1 MTVVFGLGTRLC
13 VRMRTTFENG
23 VLRNGQQPGSAM
35 NSFIDQGEFEAM
47 KTLSGRV
54 APRCDKLQFC
64 DKMTVSTWTVFEI
77 SLFEQSGHNE
87 EWKKEWEKWQFCNH
101 TLLRLV
107 VFRAASEH
115 LYESCWSQR
124 HFSVCMYIYSCSVCR
139 VLSSFCLLLLG
150 SIVQFM
156 HSLYSLFRVQ
166 GPLISITIRPLQYN
180 SLFLITRLAP
190 LETSA
195 SQTFTSTELV
205 HKLYLKSRGKL
216 RVLFT
221 AHNVYWVR
229 FSYFRHSACWARR
242 WCFWVQ
248 P

>member
-1 MTVVFGLGTRLC
+1 MKERMRKMAILQPHTFAFSCLPRSFWALIWVLLITEALFCVHVHIFVFCVSCFVFFLSVITRLYC
-13 VRMRTTFENG
+13 TVHAF
-23 VLRNGQQPGSAM
+23 SA
-35 NSFIDQGEFEAM
+35 FPI
-47 KTLSGRV
+47 
-54 APRCDKLQFC
+54 
-64 DKMTVSTWTVFEI
+64 
-77 SLFEQSGHNE
+77 
-87 EWKKEWEKWQFCNH
+87 
-101 TLLRLV
+101 
-107 VFRAASEH
+107 
-115 LYESCWSQR
+115 
-124 HFSVCMYIYSCSVCR
+124 
-139 VLSSFCLLLLG
+139 
-150 SIVQFM
+150 
-156 HSLYSLFRVQ
+156 Q